1 MNKALAAAV
10 GIVVLSL
17 TAPAEAAVL
26 PEKAPAPATPEL
38 PTTPSVKT
46 KAFTPQA
53 VPTKPAQQTQA
64 LHTAWP
70 STGNAELAVGKAAT
84 QFPISVARTSSASP
98 AKVKVEL
105 EPRGKDQLNFQL
117 RRTDGKSAKGTVR
130 VAVDYS
136 AFRDSFGADWASR
149 LQVNGAQN
157 QRNDTKAGKLYADVP
172 VNAASSSFTVAAAPS
187 GSAGTYK
194 ATSLSAS
201 GTWQVST
208 SSGGF
213 NWGYNFTVPKVA
225 GGLEPDLAASYSSQ
239 SVDGRTVAT
248 NNQTSWIGE
257 GWDLGGGFIERS
269 YKACADD
276 LDGNN
281 GKTKTGDMCWETE
294 NAIMSLGD
302 RSGHLVFQ
310 NGTWRPE
317 SDDGTKVE
325 HILRTAGISDDDNG
339 EYWKITTPDGT
350 QYYFG
355 LNRLPGWTTGKAA
368 TNSTLGMPVYG
379 NDTGEPC
386 NKATF
391 AASACQQAY
400 RWNVD
405 YVVDRNGNAMSYYY
419 DVETGKYGQNLGAS
433 VASYARNATLKQI
446 EYGLRDGNAYAQAA
460 ARVVFTTADRC
471 ASGQNCTVHDAKS
484 WPDVPWDTEC
494 AQADCK
500 DELSPSFWTTKRLA
514 KVNTQVSKGGGNWAH
529 VDQWDLTQ
537 SYPVPGDATAAPL
550 WLDSITRTGL
560 ATDTPVSLPPVSFA
574 YEMKPNRVD
583 SDPDGLPA
591 MNRPRIVSV
600 TNESGGR
607 TNVTYA
613 PTNCTPT
620 TLPTPSSNG
629 KRCFPVRWVMAPEVE
644 PRNDWFHKYVV
655 AEVTEDD
662 TVTTNYDTRT
672 LYTYE
677 GDAAWAYDDNPL
689 SDPKFRSWTQWRGY
703 EKVLVTK
710 GDTTQEPT
718 SPQSATRYQYYRG
731 LGGNLTD
738 STGTVTPDAKQY
750 SGTMREEITYNGVG
764 GPVVSSEIHDPWS
777 RRTAEQ
783 APYEAHQVEEARVV
797 SRTALAAGGFR
808 TTEVQTKYDE
818 YGNPTEVNDLG
829 DTATAS
835 DDRCTTT
842 TYSQNTAKWLM
853 DLAGQVRTI
862 GTACGGASTDV
873 IEDTKT
879 SYDDNGNET
888 KLEVAK
894 SFSGGTPTY
903 VTQATTTYDD
913 YGRSLQIKDAL
924 NRPTT
929 AAYTDVNGLT
939 TVFTK
944 TNALG
949 HVTKQ
954 ALDPRLGKPVT
965 STDADNRIT
974 SATYDALGRLTAV
987 WQPGRSSA
995 NQESP
1000 HLQFEYGVRKTGG
1013 PTWVKTLTLKANGNQ
1028 VPSYQLFDGFLRLRQ
1043 TQASSPLGGR
1053 ILTDEFTNSR
1063 GLVFYKR
1070 SPFYDPTNAPGTT
1083 LATAAHGE
1091 VPNATVIGFDGAE
1104 RQTAEVHV
1112 EYNVDKWRT
1121 TTTYG
1126 GDRVTVLPPLG
1137 GTLTTTVTDARGQTT
1152 SRLQYQ
1158 GRTTSTPADT
1168 TTYSYTKRGDMESV
1182 KDSAGN
1188 VWRYEYD
1195 VLGRKVKVDDPDKGI
1210 ATMTYDDAGQVLSTT
1225 DARGKSVTTSYDDL
1239 GRKVETHSGS
1249 ATGPLLTKSVY
1260 DTLSKGKL
1268 TSSTRYVGQ
1277 TEYVRSITGYDEAG
1291 RSSGEQLVIPGT
1303 EGKLAGTYTSSQT
1316 YADDGSL
1323 WSTGLPKLGD
1333 LPAETLNYSYETSGQ
1348 QDKVTGALTYV
1359 NDTKYTGLGEV
1370 AQTVLGPTDKTL
1382 WRTSFYDAGTSR
1394 LSQVKMQRDAQG
1406 SVLAANQTYSYDPA
1420 GNVTKIGDQ
1429 LQGRSLDTQC
1439 FSYDHLRRTTAA
1451 WTATDDCA
1459 GAPNAARVGGPAPYW
1474 QEYTYDLTGNRTKIT
1489 TKGLGGAAD
1498 KVSTYAYGQPGSD
1511 LPHAVQSVTTGATV
1525 ASYQY
1530 DVAGNTVSRTGP
1542 DGKPQPLVWSDEGLL
1557 TSVGGSSYVYDADGQ
1572 PLIRRDSGST
1582 TLFVGAGEL
1591 KLTGTVV
1598 KGTRYYTGLGVR
1610 TSSGF
1615 SWTVDDRYGTAQAA
1629 LDAATLA
1636 ITTRLLDPFGVPRD
1650 SATGWTGGDRA
1661 FVGGV
1666 PNPETGLTRLGAR
1679 EYDPALGRFLS
1690 VDPVIDPADPQQL
1703 NAYAYGNNSP
1713 ATFSDP
1719 DGLRFW
1725 ESDNGR
1731 WTDSRANH
1739 RKAAE
1744 KRKQAKAKACGGKC
1758 GWWKNHKP
1766 RKKLPLAPLKERR
1779 KMYQRLTANTPEGQ
1793 KLFAYAQAHQN
1804 DPMWKEYYDF
1814 DFGSDGCSHMPNLQL
1829 TSACQRHDFGY
1840 RNAEKVGLH
1849 NDKERARIDKM
1860 FYDQSKRDTG
1870 TRIIGPLLG
1879 QKDNSSIGVFAP
1891 QIYYSG
1897 VRAFSCWDDPCETM
1911 GKMVEDKFGGPMKVA
1926 VTTADNLVGLSE
1938 WLFE

>member
-1 MNKALAAAV
+1 MR
-10 GIVVLSL
+10 
-17 TAPAEAAVL
+17 
-26 PEKAPAPATPEL
+26 
-38 PTTPSVKT
+38 
-46 KAFTPQA
+46 
-53 VPTKPAQQTQA
+53 
-64 LHTAWP
+64 TAWP
-70 STGNAELAVGKAAT
+70 AAGAAELAVGKAAS
-84 QFPISVARTSSASP
+84 QFPISVVKSDSAAP
-98 AKVKVEL
+98 AKVRVEL
-105 EPRGKDQLNFQL
+105 QPRNKDQLTFQV

-136 AFRDSFGADWASR
+136 AFRDSFGGDWASR

-194 ATSLSAS
+194 ATSLSSS
-201 GTWQVST
+201 GSWQVAT
-208 SSGGF
+208 ASGGF
-213 NWGYNFTVPKVA
+213 SWGYNFAMPKVP

-269 YKACADD
+269 YKPCADD

-281 GKTKTGDMCWETE
+281 GKTKTGDLCWETE
-294 NAIMSLGD
+294 NAVMSLGE
-302 RSGHLVFQ
+302 RSGHLVFE

-325 HILRTAGISDDDNG
+325 HILRSAGINDDDNG

-350 QYYFG
+350 RYYFG
-355 LNRLPGWTTGKAA
+355 LTRLPGWTSGGTT
-368 TNSTLGMPVYG
+368 TNSTLGVPVYG

-386 NKATF
+386 NKPTF
-391 AASACQQAY
+391 AASVCQQAY

-419 DVETGKYGQNLGAS
+419 DVETGKYGANLGAS
-433 VASYARNATLKQI
+433 VASYARGATLKRI

-471 ASGQNCTVHDAKS
+471 VAGQNCAVHDAKS
-484 WPDVPWDTEC
+484 WPDVPWDTDC

-500 DELSPSFWTTKRLA
+500 DELSPSFWSTKRLA
-514 KVNTQVSKGGGNWAH
+514 KINTQVSTGGNNWAH
-529 VDQWDLTQ
+529 VDQWDLAQ
-537 SYPVPGDATAAPL
+537 SYPAPGDATAAPL

-560 ATDTPVSLPPVSFA
+560 AADTPVSLPPVTFG

-591 MNRPRIVSV
+591 LNRPRIVSV

-607 TNVTYA
+607 VNVTYA
-613 PTNCTPT
+613 AANCTPT
-620 TLPTPSSNG
+620 TLPAPSSNG

-655 AEVTEDD
+655 GEITEDD

-672 LYTYE
+672 TYTYE

-689 SDPKFRSWTQWRGY
+689 ADPKFRSWTEWRGY

-718 SPQSATRYQYYRG
+718 SPRSATRYQYYRG

-738 STGTVTPDAKQY
+738 STGAVAPDAKQY
-750 SGTMREEITYNGVG
+750 AGSLREEITYNGVD
-764 GPVVSSEIHDPWS
+764 GPVISTEIHDPWS
-777 RRTAEQ
+777 RRTAQQ
-783 APYEAHQVEEARVV
+783 APYEAYQVEEARLV

-808 TTEVQTKYDE
+808 TTEVQTRYDG
-818 YGNPTEVNDLG
+818 YGNEVEVNDVG
-829 DTATAS
+829 DTATAT
-835 DDRCTTT
+835 DDRCTTK
-842 TYSQNTAKWLM
+842 TYISIADKGVL
-853 DLAGQVRTI
+853 DLPERVRTV
-862 GTACGGASTDV
+862 GVACGVTPSYPADAV
-873 IEDTKT
+873 EDSVS
-879 SYDDNGNET
+879 SYDGNGNET
-888 KLEVAK
+888 KVEVAK
-894 SFSGGTPTY
+894 SYSGSTPTY
-903 VTQATTTYDD
+903 LTQTTTTYDD
-913 YGRSLQIKDAL
+913 YGRSLQVKDAL

-939 TVFTK
+939 TAFTK

-954 ALDPRLGKPVT
+954 TVDPRLGKPLT
-965 STDADNRIT
+965 SSDADSQVT

-1000 HLQFEYGVRKTGG
+1000 HVQFEYGVRKVGG

-1070 SPFYDPTNAPGTT
+1070 SPFYDPTTTPGTT
-1083 LATAAHGE
+1083 LATAANGE

-1126 GDRVTVLPPLG
+1126 GDRVTVLPPAG

-1168 TTYSYTKRGDMESV
+1168 TTYSYTKRGDMASI
-1182 KDSAGN
+1182 KDAAGN

-1195 VLGRKVKVDDPDKGI
+1195 LLGRRVQVDDPDKGI
-1210 ATMTYDDAGQVLSTT
+1210 ATMTYDDAGQVLGTT
-1225 DARGKSVTTSYDDL
+1225 DARGKTVTTSYDDL
-1239 GRKVETHSGS
+1239 GRKLETHSGS

-1260 DTLSKGKL
+1260 DTLAKGQL

-1277 TEYVRSITGYDEAG
+1277 NGYVRSITGYDEAG
-1291 RSSGEQLVIPGT
+1291 RSTGEQLVVPAN
-1303 EGKLAGTYTSSQT
+1303 EGRLAGTYTSSQT
-1316 YADDGSL
+1316 YADDGSP

-1333 LPAETLNYSYETSGQ
+1333 LPAETLNYSYENSGQ
-1348 QDKVTGALTYV
+1348 LDKVTGALNYV

-1370 AQTVLGPTDKTL
+1370 AQTVLGPIEKTL
-1382 WRTSFYDAGTSR
+1382 WRTSFYDPGTSR
-1394 LSQVKMQRDAQG
+1394 LSQVKTQRDSQG
-1406 SVLAANQTYSYDPA
+1406 NVLAANQTYSYDPA

-1429 LQGRSLDTQC
+1429 LQGRTLDTQC

-1459 GAPNAARVGGPAPYW
+1459 GAPDVARIGGPAPYW
-1474 QEYTYDLTGNRTKIT
+1474 QQYAYDATGNRTKIT

-1498 KVSTYAYGQPGSD
+1498 KVSSYGYGQPGSD
-1511 LPHAVQSVTTGATV
+1511 LPHAVQSVTAGSTV
-1525 ASYQY
+1525 SSYQY
-1530 DVAGNTVSRTGP
+1530 DEAGNTVSRTGP

-1557 TSVGGSSYVYDADGQ
+1557 SSAGGSSYVYDADGQ

-1582 TLFVGAGEL
+1582 TLFVGSGEL
-1591 KLTGTVV
+1591 KLTGTVL
-1598 KGTRYYTGLGVR
+1598 KGTRYYAGLGVR
-1610 TSSGF
+1610 TGGGF
-1615 SWTVDDRYGTAQAA
+1615 SWTVEDRYGTAQAA
-1629 LDAATLA
+1629 LDAATLS
-1636 ITTRLLDPFGVPRD
+1636 ITTRLLDPFGVPRG
-1650 SATGWTGGDRA
+1650 SSTGWTGGDRA
-1661 FVGGV
+1661 FVGGA

-1679 EYDPALGRFLS
+1679 EYDPALGKFLS

-1719 DGLRFW
+1719 DGLRFF
-1725 ESDNGR
+1725 EG
-1731 WTDSRANH
+1731 DSGKWVDSGVYKPGGKKRSNY
-1739 RKAAE
+1739 RKGDYCW
-1744 KRKQAKAKACGGKC
+1744 KGKC
-1758 GWWKNHKP
+1758 GWPKKKALKP
-1766 RKKLPLAPLKERR
+1766 RKIPLATPKQRK
-1779 KMYQRLTANTPEGQ
+1779 KMYQKLTADTPEAAA
-1793 KLFAYAQAHQN
+1793 LFRYARAHQD
-1804 DPMWKEYYDF
+1804 DPEWARYKFVWD
-1814 DFGSDGCSHMPNLQL
+1814 SDGCSQVPNLQL
-1829 TSACQRHDFGY
+1829 EAACRRHDFGY
-1840 RNAEKVGLH
+1840 RNNESVGMH
-1849 NDKERARIDKM
+1849 NDKERKRIDDM
-1860 FYDQSKRDTG
+1860 FYADAKRDTG
-1870 TRIIGPLLG
+1870 LAVVGPVIGKKG
-1879 QKDNSSIGVFAP
+1879 QPAIGVFAP
-1891 QIYYSG
+1891 QIYHTG
-1897 VRAFSCWDDPCETM
+1897 VRAASCWDDPCEGL
-1911 GKMVEDKFGGPMKVA
+1911 GKIVERQYGGPMKVA
-1926 VTTADNLVGLSE
+1926 VTVADNLVGLSDL
-1938 WLFE
+1938 LFE